1 MIDTFIL
8 GQLVIGAS
16 VGMTYSIVAIGLTLI
31 YRVLSAVNFAHGEA
45 YTLGA
50 FATLIAATALKVPLW
65 AAVPLVLVVGA
76 VFGWGVERAAFRP
89 FRKLSDEAS
98 LKSRAVRE
106 ATLLSSF
113 AVGLIVREGLDQVYH
128 GEWMAI
134 PSEYL
139 LGNPLAFGGI
149 RVSVGEVTIAAVS
162 IAMLVAL
169 QFLLFRTRIGVA
181 IRAVASNLVG
191 AQLSGIDI
199 DRVVVA
205 VFVVGSVLGAVAG
218 MVVSLAYGNVQ
229 SFMGLGVVI
238 KAFVAM
244 VIGGLTSLPGAVAA
258 GVLIGL
264 AEATAGIFLP
274 SAWTEMVAY
283 VLLLLTLLFLPQ
295 GLFGGRRAA
304 R

>member
-1 MIDTFIL
+1 MLDTFIL
-8 GQLVIGAS
+8 GQLAVGAS

-31 YRVLSAVNFAHGEA
+31 YRVLSAVNFAHGEV
-45 YTLGA
+45 YTIGA
-50 FATLIAATALKVPLW
+50 FTTLIAATTLKLPLW
-65 AAVPLVLVVGA
+65 AIVPLVLVVGA
-76 VFGWGVERAAFRP
+76 VAGWGIERAAFRP
-89 FRKLSDEAS
+89 FRKFTDEAS

-113 AVGLIVREGLDQVYH
+113 ALGLVVRETLDQIYH
-128 GEWMAI
+128 GEWLAI
-134 PSEYL
+134 PQEYL
-139 LGNPLAFGGI
+139 LNTPIAFAGMHL
-149 RVSVGEVTIAAVS
+149 SVGELSIAAVS
-162 IAMLVAL
+162 IVMLLAL
-169 QFLLFRTRIGVA
+169 QYLLHRTRIGIA
-181 IRAVASNLVG
+181 IRAVSSNLVG
-191 AQLSGIDI
+191 AQFSGIDI
-199 DRVVVA
+199 NRVIVA
-205 VFVVGSVLGAVAG
+205 VFIVGSLLGAVAG

-229 SFMGLGVVI
+229 SFMGLTVVI

-244 VIGGLTSLPGAVAA
+244 VIGGLTSLPGAVIA

-295 GLFGGRRAA
+295 GLFARRQS